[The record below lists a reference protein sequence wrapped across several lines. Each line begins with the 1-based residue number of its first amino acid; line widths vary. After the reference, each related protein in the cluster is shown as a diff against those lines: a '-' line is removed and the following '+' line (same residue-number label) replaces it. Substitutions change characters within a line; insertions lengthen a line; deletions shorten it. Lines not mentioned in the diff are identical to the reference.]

1 MVREIDENLNLISEK
16 LESESGRNSQL
27 MEEHSISRDTSKINE
42 IAEEYEKL
50 RNDHVGS
57 NDKCKQLRQIVNE
70 NISNLRRLSETP
82 LPELKQHL
90 IKNEDG
96 EVEEGTL
103 FFTGVN
109 VQFRIDSTVA
119 TIFSRRFMT

>member
-16 LESESGRNSQL
+16 LESECGRNAQL
-27 MEEHSISRDTSKINE
+27 MEEHSIARDTSKIDE
-42 IAEEYEKL
+42 IAEKYEKL

-70 NISNLRRLSETP
+70 NISNLKRLSETS

-90 IKNEDG
+90 IKNDDG
-96 EVEEGTL
+96 EVEEGFYFL
-103 FFTGVN
+103 KFFYPC
-109 VQFRIDSTVA
+109 I
-119 TIFSRRFMT
+119 I